1 MRGVENLVNMRKRG
15 TKPAMVWVELLPM
28 QQWARQLTEKAGR
41 WVDIHLDPKDA
52 ASVDLIDLRG
62 LVGLQVTVN
71 GLNDS
76 TTERVAR
83 ACFKAG
89 ACVVQ
94 AMFYD
99 ISNPYRIEVIKALRL
114 SAEGEKVVW
123 QQ

>member
-28 QQWARQLTEKAGR
+28 QQWARQLTEKPGR
-41 WVDIHLDPKDA
+41 WVDIHLDNKDA
-52 ASVDLIDLRG
+52 AAVDLIDLRG
-62 LVGLQVTVN
+62 LVGLNVTVN
-71 GLNDS
+71 GLNEP

-89 ACVVQ
+89 AAVVQ

-99 ISNPYRIEVIKALRL
+99 ISNPHRIEVIKALRL

>member
-89 ACVVQ
+89 ASVVQ